1 MGIILKIE
9 IEIPP
14 HLSWMLAVYQQK
26 AEVRAKINGTGKLE
40 DELLIAL
47 EQYAI
52 EMIEND

>member
-1 MGIILKIE
+1 MKIE

-14 HLSWMLAVYQQK
+14 RLSWMLAVYQQK